1 MGIAFESFDV
11 YEHGELIYA
20 RAQNRAIEI
29 EIEPIS
35 ERSTRVRISAK
46 NGSLFYDTATSAEIV
61 AQTERLLQSAAT
73 GAGAGTSARF

>member
-1 MGIAFESFDV
+1 
-11 YEHGELIYA
+11 
-20 RAQNRAIEI
+20 
-29 EIEPIS
+29 
-35 ERSTRVRISAK
+35 VRISAK